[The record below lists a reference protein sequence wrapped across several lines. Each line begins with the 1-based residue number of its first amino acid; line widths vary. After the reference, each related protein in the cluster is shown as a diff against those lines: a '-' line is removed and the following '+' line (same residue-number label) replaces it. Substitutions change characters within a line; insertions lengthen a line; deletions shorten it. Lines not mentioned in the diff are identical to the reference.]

1 MEEELP
7 VDEEGAP
14 VEAGAAAK
22 RAKWIELA
30 VSAPE
35 VVAGEEDVRDSE
47 ETFCTRE
54 LSVAVIAAIRVMMFY
69 DGLGGM

>member
-14 VEAGAAAK
+14 VEAGAATK
-22 RAKWIELA
+22 RAKWIELV

-35 VVAGEEDVRDSE
+35 VVAGEEDVRDNESGGGSH
-47 ETFCTRE
+47 ETVC
-54 LSVAVIAAIRVMMFY
+54 
-69 DGLGGM
+69 LGPE